1 MIEVAAYSRREID
14 TPWGAP
20 QAPCNCGREND
31 GETFRG
37 MKPESK
43 RLNDT
48 MCNLDVANKG
58 TEGNSAIQTNKTTYA
73 FVLHQD
79 GMPLMPM
86 KIGKAKKM
94 IRSGKARIVKCKPL
108 TIRLEYETT
117 KNVDELTLG
126 IDSGAV
132 YIGYSLINQRLKREY
147 ICGTLEQEHI
157 GSDSNPAKG
166 RIDEKRMYRRNRRS
180 RLWYREA
187 RFDNRKK
194 HIGMLPPTI
203 ERKYNTHKRLISII
217 SAIAP
222 VVHLVIEV
230 AKFDIQKIKNT
241 TIKGIEYQQG
251 DLYGYANVKG
261 FIMTREKCKCQLC
274 GKSVLGYK
282 VNLHHIIP
290 RSKGGT
296 DKSNNLALLHEECH
310 KRLHKEH
317 LEETL
322 ARNKQYKEPTFMSMI
337 NKRFWKDYP
346 NMSVTYGNIT
356 FVNRCKFGIE
366 KSHSNDA
373 FIIAGGDNSYSRS
386 IEMDLGQKRRNDR
399 QLQWNYVKKNKFHKF
414 RRLREGRKSYHS
426 GDLLLIDGKW
436 VECKGM
442 QNNSVVIGFRKNI
455 RGNNSAITVSQKK
468 ITKSYRRAG
477 IYFK

>member
-1 MIEVAAYSRREID
+1 MIKVAAHSRRSID
-14 TPWGAP
+14 TPWSTP
-20 QAPCNCGREND
+20 QAPCNCGRKND
-31 GETFRG
+31 GETLKG
-37 MKPESK
+37 MKLESK

-58 TEGNSAIQTNKTTYA
+58 AEKDSAIQTNKTYA
-73 FVLHQD
+73 FVLHKD
-79 GMPLMPM
+79 GTPLMPM
-86 KIGKAKKM
+86 KISKAKNM
-94 IRSGKARIVKCKPL
+94 IRAGKARIIKVKPL

-126 IDSGAV
+126 IDSGAIW
-132 YIGYSLINQRLKREY
+132 IGYSLINKKLKREY
-147 ICGTLEQEHI
+147 IRGTLEQEHV

-166 RIDEKRMYRRNRRS
+166 RMDERRMYRRNRRN
-180 RLWYREA
+180 RLWHREA

-194 HIGMLPPTI
+194 RDDMLPPTI

-230 AKFDIQKIKNT
+230 AKFDIQKIKNPIIEGT
-241 TIKGIEYQQG
+241 EYQQG
-251 DLYGYANVKG
+251 DLYGYTNVKS
-261 FIMTREKCKCQLC
+261 FIMVREQCKCQLC
-274 GKSVLGYK
+274 NKLVLGCK
-282 VNLHHIIP
+282 TNLHHIIP

-296 DKSNNLALLHEECH
+296 DKPNNLALLHEDCH
-310 KRLHKEH
+310 KKLHKKH
-317 LEETL
+317 LENTL
-322 ARNKQYKEPTFMSMI
+322 KRNKQYKEPTFMSMI
-337 NKRFWKDYP
+337 NKHFWKDYP
-346 NMSVTYGNIT
+346 NMKVTYGNIT
-356 FVNRCKFGIE
+356 FVNRCQMGIP

-373 FIIAGGDNSYSRS
+373 FVIAGGDNTYSRS

-414 RRLREGRKSYHS
+414 RRLREGRKPYHS

-442 QNNSVVIGFRKNI
+442 ALDRVIIGFKK
-455 RGNNSAITVSQKK
+455 GKTGCLLQITVSQNKVP
-468 ITKSYRRAG
+468 KSYHRAG